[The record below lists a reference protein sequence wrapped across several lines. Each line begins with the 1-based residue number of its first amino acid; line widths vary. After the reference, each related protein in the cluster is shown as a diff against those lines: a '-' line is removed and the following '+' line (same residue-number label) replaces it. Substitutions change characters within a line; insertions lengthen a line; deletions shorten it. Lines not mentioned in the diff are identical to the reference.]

1 MSDTIIIASLVI
13 IATIGIVGLLL
24 YVLGFIKR
32 ITDETVTLRTEAT
45 EIRVQAQLQ
54 AATLGALDVGIKP
67 EEITA
72 AIAQSGDALKGAMT
86 LSLNEI
92 RFKQDIADIT
102 NASRAIQTE
111 VSDINKI
118 FLDKQDAA
126 GWAEIELETRLK
138 DNFRDVNIR
147 KKVSKLGGVEPDA
160 HLVLTGGKIL
170 CIDSKF
176 PAKSFKAT
184 IPISEG
190 GEGDEDGRKRVGSRK
205 EFIDAISKHYA
216 KVEKDYVRPDLGTTE
231 VAYMYV
237 ASERIYHHMVN
248 PDNHEECEIVRQG
261 ANSGVVL
268 CSPSTLIANMHL
280 VRIAEQAMGIAEK
293 SDEILTGH
301 IQLRKE
307 LDTLASSWSTLS
319 NQIGNSYNNRT
330 KIQEGLDSIERTL
343 KSLEN
348 LNLDDSD

>member
-1 MSDTIIIASLVI
+1 MSDTVLIISVVI
-13 IATIGIVGLLL
+13 LA
-24 YVLGFIKR
+24 VLGLGGLFLYGLGLINR
-32 ITDETVTLRTEAT
+32 ITEETVTLRKESTEL
-45 EIRVQAQLQ
+45 RNQSQLQ
-54 AATLGALDVGIKP
+54 TQALQGLNVGIKP

-92 RFKQDIADIT
+92 RFKEDIANIT
-102 NASRAIQTE
+102 EASRLIQTE
-111 VSDINKI
+111 VGDINKI

-126 GWAEIELETRLK
+126 GWAEIELKERLK
-138 DNFRDVNIR
+138 DTFRDVHTG
-147 KKVSKLGGVEPDA
+147 KKLAKLDGVIPDA
-160 HLVLTGGKIL
+160 HLVLAGGKIL

-176 PAKSFKAT
+176 PVKSFKAI

-190 GEGDEDGRKRVGSRK
+190 GEGEEDGRKRVGSRK
-205 EFIDAISKHYA
+205 DFITAITNHYA

-248 PDNHEECEIVRQG
+248 PDNPEECEIVRQG
-261 ANSGVVL
+261 ANKGVVL

-293 SDEILTGH
+293 SDEILKGH
-301 IQLRKE
+301 IRLRQE

-319 NQIGNSYNNRT
+319 GQIGNSYNNRS

-343 KSLEN
+343 NSLEN
-348 LNLDDSD
+348 LNLDDSE

>member
-1 MSDTIIIASLVI
+1 MVEVETMFLIAVFVI
-13 IATIGIVGLLL
+13 LLL
-24 YVLGFIKR
+24 ICLYMLQTIKDLKSESGLIR
-32 ITDETVTLRTEAT
+32 SKAE
-45 EIRVQAQLQ
+45 EIFTQGELNSQ
-54 AATLGALDVGIKP
+54 TLGSLDVGIKP
-67 EEITA
+67 EQITA

-92 RFKQDIADIT
+92 NFREDITNIT

-126 GWAEIELETRLK
+126 GWAEIELEARLK
-138 DNFRDVNIR
+138 DNFRDVHIR
-147 KKVSKLGGVEPDA
+147 KKVAKLGGVEPDA

-190 GEGDEDGRKRVGSRK
+190 GEGDEDGRKRVKSRK
-205 EFIDAISKHYA
+205 DFIDAITKHYA

-293 SDEILTGH
+293 SDEILKGH
-301 IQLRKE
+301 IRLRQE

-319 NQIGNSYNNRT
+319 DQIRNSNNNRT
-330 KIQEGLDSIERTL
+330 KIQEGIDSIERTL
-343 KSLEN
+343 NSLEN
-348 LNLDDSD
+348 LKLDD